1 MDDSQSMVFLLLNL
15 QVLNWDSSL
24 VTTLSLD
31 FLRSCVLKKPP
42 FFLPFYFLIL
52 KMSLLETGLNNFF
65 YISTQLKKLTIHVV
79 NNLCQI

>member
-1 MDDSQSMVFLLLNL
+1 MFLLVPIMDERQSMVFLLLNL

-24 VTTLSLD
+24 VTTLRLD
-31 FLRSCVLKKPP
+31 FLLNRSCVLKKTP

-65 YISTQLKKLTIHVV
+65 
-79 NNLCQI
+79 

>member
-1 MDDSQSMVFLLLNL
+1 MFLLVPITDDRQSMVFLLLNL

-31 FLRSCVLKKPP
+31 FLLNRSCALKRPP
-42 FFLPFYFLIL
+42 FFFLPFYFLIL

-65 YISTQLKKLTIHVV
+65 
-79 NNLCQI
+79 